1 MSSLLFVTVYLVSGV
16 CCPIATRVG
25 LKSLK
30 RTTCFYGLLLSMV
43 ITKAYA

>member
-25 LKSLK
+25 LK